1 MAAHRVMKLLVA
13 TDIFGETP
21 ELLGWLAPIAA
32 ASGGRLELVAPYP
45 KPLVKDLV
53 TPADIAADRAA
64 ESSADEQAY
73 QQFLAHGGLSAYVEK
88 LQQRLK
94 IQQEPY
100 VAIGFSAGA
109 AALWQLAA
117 SPQAGLRH
125 LFAFYGGQIRHY
137 AELVPLAH
145 TTLIWAEETHFDVR
159 QLEQQLAQQ
168 PQVTSQLTPYQHG
181 FINPYSVGYNNK
193 AASDYQRWLIEN
205 INAGFYPQV

>member
-1 MAAHRVMKLLVA
+1 MKVFVA

-21 ELLGWLAPIAA
+21 ELLTWLEPIVQ
-32 ASGGRLELVAPYP
+32 ASGGVLELVSPYLAPFA
-45 KPLVKDLV
+45 KDI
-53 TPADIAADRAA
+53 IA
-64 ESSADEQAY
+64 SKTGVADEQAY

-109 AALWQLAA
+109 AALWQLAV

-137 AELVPLAH
+137 AELVPLVR